1 MDATLFTKS
10 IFTLIEFII
19 DTVFRIVYQEL

>member
-10 IFTLIEFII
+10 IVTLIEFII